1 MHAQEAANR
10 SAWHLATMH
19 YLKCLEQAEK
29 RGDYQCLHFF
39 ASRLEECY
47 LKMGLLEKAKE
58 YQGLS
63 QYSRD
68 PQDPF
73 ELW

>member
-1 MHAQEAANR
+1 MHAQEAASR

-19 YLKCLEQAEK
+19 YLKCFEQAEQ
-29 RGDYQCLHFF
+29 RGDCQCLHFF

-58 YQGLS
+58 YQVLT

-68 PQDPF
+68 SFD
-73 ELW
+73 L